1 MAVMLLCCKNLKQK
15 ILVNFKNKSVSQH
28 LIARLDI
35 IDQWIKFRSFFH
47 FSGSLF
53 PDLLSASTRDL
64 GRRPLASSSLWNG
77 FLLSESLAPIL
88 LWSSKSWEPVCRLG
102 KLQRQLI
109 GHFQVAFLRSANMF
123 IFIQIDSFSY
133 ETCTETHFEVVAN
146 WLRAKKN
153 PVNQSII
160 QSSIQSTTSQKSQ
173 TYCYLQ
179 CF

>member
-133 ETCTETHFEVVAN
+133 ETCMETHFEIVAN
-146 WLRAKKN
+146 CEQKKSC
-153 PVNQSII
+153 QSINH
-160 QSSIQSTTSQKSQ
+160 SVKHSINHKP
-173 TYCYLQ
+173 
-179 CF
+179 